1 MISRRHF
8 LKTSSLGFISSILL
22 SCSNEISKRK
32 TPNILFIMLDDL
44 GKEWVSCYG
53 GDDVGMPNVEK
64 LAKTGMLFHN
74 AYCMPQCTPTRVTLL
89 TGQYPFRHGWINHWD
104 VPRWGGGCHF
114 DASRNPSLAKILK
127 AEGYETVAAGKWQ
140 INDFRVQP
148 DAMEQHGFDD
158 YLMWTGY
165 ETGNHPSAE
174 RYWSPYLHSKTGS
187 KTVQGIFSED
197 IFADFIIHFM
207 NVNKDKPM
215 FIYYPMCLTHGPLIH
230 TPLEPNVQ
238 EKIEKFKAMVRY
250 TDFILGKLVAALDS
264 LGIRENT
271 IIIWTTDNGSSG
283 GITGNING
291 RTVKGGKSQTTE
303 NGICVPF
310 IVNCPGLVP
319 TGTETDVLTDFTD
332 ILPTFAQL
340 TGATKDYR
348 FKYDGI
354 SIADVIM
361 GKSSDS
367 KREWILAMGGKNRAK
382 LTENG
387 VENEYNFRD
396 RVIRDKRFKLY
407 INTNRQPEKLVDL
420 KSDPTEEI
428 NLLNNKN
435 PVASNALKK
444 FLVVLEEMPE
454 KDSDPIYDP
463 LPPQEWDV
471 NITAK
476 SQIWKK

>member
-8 LKTSSLGFISSILL
+8 LKVSGLGYLCSVLPF
-22 SCSNEISKRK
+22 CSNKNFNNHK
-32 TPNILFIMLDDL
+32 PNILFVMLDDL

-53 GDDVGMPNVEK
+53 GENVGMPNVEK

-114 DASRNPSLAKILK
+114 DADLNPSLAKILK
-127 AEGYETVAAGKWQ
+127 SAGYKTAVAGKWQ

-148 DAMEQHGFDD
+148 DALAQHGFDD

-165 ETGNHPSAE
+165 ETGNPPSAE

-187 KTVQGIFSED
+187 KIVEGLFSED
-197 IFADFIIHFM
+197 IFANFIIQFM
-207 NVNKDKPM
+207 SENKNKPM
-215 FIYYPMCLTHGPLIH
+215 FIYYPMCLTHGPLVH
-230 TPLEPNVQ
+230 TPLEPNMQ
-238 EKIEKFKAMVRY
+238 EKMAKYKAMVRY
-250 TDFILGKLVAALDS
+250 TDFILGKLVAAMDS
-264 LGIRENT
+264 IGIRENT

-283 GITGNING
+283 GITGKLNG
-291 RTVKGGKSQTTE
+291 RPVKGGKSETTE

-319 TGTETDVLTDFTD
+319 AGEETDALTDFTD
-332 ILPTFAQL
+332 ILPTFAEL
-340 TGATKDYR
+340 AGATKSNR
-348 FKYDGI
+348 FKYDGV
-354 SIADVIM
+354 SLADVIM

-367 KREWILAMGGKNRAK
+367 KRQWILSMGGKNRAK
-382 LTENG
+382 LTESG
-387 VENEYNFRD
+387 VENEYIFRD

-420 KSDPTEEI
+420 KADPAEKV
-428 NLLNNKN
+428 NLRHSSN
-435 PVASNALKK
+435 VAAQNALRK
-444 FLVVLEEMPE
+444 FLTILEKLPE

-463 LPPQEWDV
+463 LPRQEWDV

-476 SQIWKK
+476 SQVWKK